1 MAWIVAIVAIVIAVI
16 VIAVIVIVIAV
27 ATIAPY
33 CCNMDCFCEE
43 QRRLPRCIHGG
54 GLVVRRAHQ

>member
-16 VIAVIVIVIAV
+16 VIAV

-33 CCNMDCFCEE
+33 CCHMDCFCEE
-43 QRRLPRCIHGG
+43 PRRLPRCMHGG